1 MRSDDGPFR
10 RVISRRFT
18 LWQKLVAFAPALLL
32 LVSLPAEAMLRC
44 RIDGLLRPT
53 CCCPHEDESESANA
67 TPALKAQDCCQREV
81 TDSKPVPVASAQPET
96 REVSH
101 LIAVALAAP
110 SVPVLAPP
118 ADRPGWVAQR
128 YGPARE
134 GPPLVLLKHAFL
146 I

>member
-1 MRSDDGPFR
+1 MAG
-10 RVISRRFT
+10 
-18 LWQKLVAFAPALLL
+18 LAPALLL

-53 CCCPHEDESESANA
+53 CCCPHESERESANA
-67 TPALKAQDCCQREV
+67 TPALKAPDCCQREV
-81 TDSKPVPVASAQPET
+81 RDSKPVPVATARPEN

-110 SVPVLAPP
+110 SLPALAPP
-118 ADRPGWVAQR
+118 ADRPGWAAQR

>member
-1 MRSDDGPFR
+1 
-10 RVISRRFT
+10 VISRRFT
-18 LWQKLVAFAPALLL
+18 RWQQVAGLAPALLL

-53 CCCPHEDESESANA
+53 CCCPHENESESA

-81 TDSKPVPVASAQPET
+81 TDGKPVPVAAARPED
-96 REVSH
+96 REVNH
-101 LIAVALAAP
+101 LTAVALAAP
-110 SVPVLAPP
+110 SVAALAPLP
-118 ADRPGWVAQR
+118 SIVRPGWAAQR